1 LPGAVAS
8 VEFDRQALDDLDDLL
23 ALIEA
28 DSGRDRADAYKARIL
43 RRIAALEMFP
53 FAGRRLALRG
63 TTIRLIGLD
72 RRVTILFRAQRDA
85 VLILRVLY
93 AGRQP

>member
-1 LPGAVAS
+1 MARVDYAPEAVADIKDL
-8 VEFDRQALDDLDDLL
+8 FRHIAADAGPPRALRYIQR
-23 ALIEA
+23 IERRIGTLEVFPE
-28 DSGRDRADAYKARIL
+28 SGRP
-43 RRIAALEMFP
+43 LEGGP
-53 FAGRRLALRG
+53 PDL
-63 TTIRLIGLD
+63 RLIGLD

>member
-1 LPGAVAS
+1 
-8 VEFDRQALDDLDDLL
+8 
-23 ALIEA
+23 
-28 DSGRDRADAYKARIL
+28 
-43 RRIAALEMFP
+43 MFP

>member
-1 LPGAVAS
+1 MARI
-8 VEFDRQALDDLDDLL
+8 EFDQQALDDLDDLV

-28 DSGRDRADAYKARIL
+28 DAGPDRADSYKLRII
-43 RRIAALEMFP
+43 RRIAALEVFP
-53 FAGRRLALRG
+53 FAGRRVAGRG
-63 TTIRLIGLD
+63 TAIRLVGFD
-72 RRVTILFRAQRDA
+72 RRVTILFQPRRDA